1 MSSTVERAAPVNI
14 KVFISYC
21 HESGEHDSQVR
32 TLAHRLRREGIEC
45 VVDQDHQQEPSEG
58 WVRWTL
64 QHLRVS
70 DFVLV
75 VCTEAYDR
83 HAQRN
88 EPPEKGG
95 EAARFE
101 PVLTYQYLAFDE
113 AIREKLIPVVFQEED
128 FAFVP
133 RPLQPLPSYNV
144 GAKSGYAALRSRLI
158 GQPLREQPEPEPAR
172 DSSDLDRLVKQTY
185 EQLRDMAHHQLL
197 NWKGEETLDTTA
209 LVHETYLRL
218 IDSDPHDLKDPMHL
232 RALAAQV
239 MRRILID
246 YARQRKVNKR
256 GGDQQR
262 MAFEEALNNLI
273 SGLNITV
280 DEADELIGLDAAL
293 EKLAALNPR
302 QAKIVAL
309 RFFGRM
315 SFEEIAASLGISIET
330 VQRDWQRGR
339 AWLLREMRR
348 KGGDEKNGTPSKS

>member
-1 MSSTVERAAPVNI
+1 MSSTVERAALVNI

-45 VVDQDHQQEPSEG
+45 VVDQDHLQEPSEG

-70 DFVLV
+70 DVVLV

-83 HAQRN
+83 YAQRN

-101 PVLTYQYLAFDE
+101 PVLTYQYLAF
-113 AIREKLIPVVFQEED
+113 VS
-128 FAFVP
+128 